1 MMLKK
6 LFRKAST
13 ADAQTSAPAAAVAEL
28 KAAAA
33 GSAYALDVPDVG
45 YVRARQEF
53 YEAFGSPVVERARYF
68 VLCVFLCS
76 VVVGLG
82 FTIMS
87 LFPLKTIQPWVVRVD
102 DTRGTVVLDKGAA
115 GTVSGY
121 TPGRAVLEREL
132 FDFVQ
137 KLWSMNADYP
147 TLTKGGH
154 AEAYSRTR
162 DRAVEE
168 FKDFIGKERVYT
180 RLKAEAGL
188 VRSVERKSVAFRSEQ
203 GIAHVRFATT
213 ERTRE
218 NHEGT
223 RREWIMLVQF
233 AQREQTKPED
243 LEKNPLGLFIT
254 HFEFNEER

>member
-1 MMLKK
+1 MLKK
-6 LFRKAST
+6 LLRPKATEGERT
-13 ADAQTSAPAAAVAEL
+13 AEVTATGDEVTT
-28 KAAAA
+28 AAA
-33 GSAYALDVPDVG
+33 GVAFAKDAPDVG

-53 YEAFGSPVVERARYF
+53 YEAFGAPVVERARYF
-68 VLCVFLCS
+68 VLCVILGL
-76 VVVGLG
+76 VVIGLG

-87 LFPLKTIQPWVVRVD
+87 LFPLKTIQPWVVKVD

-115 GTVSGY
+115 GPVSGY

-147 TLTKGGH
+147 TMTKSGH

-162 DRAVEE
+162 DRAIEE
-168 FKDFIGKERVYT
+168 FKDFIAKEKVYT
-180 RLKAEAGL
+180 RLKSEPGL

-203 GIAHVRFATT
+203 GIALVRFATT
-213 ERTRE
+213 ERTHE
-218 NHEGT
+218 NPEGT

-233 AQREQTKPED
+233 AQRELTKPED